1 MTTRDLELLEERK
14 ALAKQ
19 AAAHLYAHGARRV
32 WVFGS
37 IARSRRQDER
47 SDIDLAVEGLP
58 RSDYVRRL
66 GEVMALTGLPV
77 DLVELETAS
86 PQLRQHIGLFGRLI
100 PNED

>member
-14 ALAKQ
+14 DLAKE

-37 IARSRRQDER
+37 IARRRRQDER

-58 RSDYVRRL
+58 PNDYLRRL
-66 GEVMALTGLPV
+66 GEVMALTGLAV
-77 DLVELETAS
+77 DLVELEKAS
-86 PQLRQHIGLFGRLI
+86 PELRQQIEMFGLLI

>member
-1 MTTRDLELLEERK
+1 MTTKDRALLDERK

-19 AAAHLYAHGARRV
+19 AAAHLYAHGAKHV

-37 IARSRRQDER
+37 IARGRRQDER

-58 RSDYVRRL
+58 PNDYLRRL
-66 GEVMALTGLPV
+66 GELMSLTGLPV

-86 PQLRQHIGLFGRLI
+86 PQLRKQIEMFGVQM
-100 PNED
+100 PDED

>member
-19 AAAHLYAHGARRV
+19 AAAHLYAHGARHV

-37 IARSRRQDER
+37 IARGRRQDER

-58 RSDYVRRL
+58 PSDYLRSL
-66 GEVMALTGLPV
+66 GEVMALTGLAV
-77 DLVELETAS
+77 DLVELERAS
-86 PQLRQHIGLFGRLI
+86 PQLRRHIEMFGVLV
-100 PNED
+100 PHED